1 MIATHMQLEFFCWKI
16 AKPPAS
22 YEEETIKESKKTAQ

>member
-1 MIATHMQLEFFCWKI
+1 MIATHMQLEFFFCWEI

-22 YEEETIKESKKTAQ
+22 YEEETIKK